1 MILIAVVV
9 FNLLTGD
16 SRPAIIL
23 FIIGGFFLIQ
33 RQTDIDFLTYWP
45 AILVLIGLSFL
56 IRGKSSSSNSSSE
69 GFFDGLNTL
78 SASKKKFTSNP
89 FQGCRITNIFG
100 GFSDKR
106 NVTVLSNPVHVTIK
120 GIMIFG
126 AGDLKSR

>member
-9 FNLLTGD
+9 FNLLTGV

-56 IRGKSSSSNSSSE
+56 IRGKSSQH
-69 GFFDGLNTL
+69 L
-78 SASKKKFTSNP
+78 
-89 FQGCRITNIFG
+89 
-100 GFSDKR
+100 KR
-106 NVTVLSNPVHVTIK
+106 KQEKIYQ
-120 GIMIFG
+120 
-126 AGDLKSR
+126 